1 MLYAEDLAEGQQFQ
15 LGTYTISEDEI
26 IRFATVYDP
35 IPIHIDPVAAKSG
48 PFGGVIASGLNTAA
62 IYQRL
67 IVEAVW
73 SRVAGVVGRSLE
85 IRLRH
90 PVRPGDGITGQSTIR
105 SVTLRP
111 ERRCDRD
118 HRHRTRGR
126 RSTRAVPGA
135 RRARTHAPGELTCA
149 FGAVLGC
156 RQACP
161 AAFLPQW

>member
-26 IRFATVYDP
+26 IRFASVYDP

-111 ERRCDRD
+111 ERRDAIVIIG
-118 HRHRTRGR
+118 T
-126 RSTRAVPGA
+126 
-135 RRARTHAPGELTCA
+135 ELVV
-149 FGAVLGC
+149 GDQPVLSLVLDVLVHM
-156 RQACP
+156 RP
-161 AAFLPQW
+161 AN

>member
-26 IRFATVYDP
+26 IGFAAVYDP

-48 PFGGVIASGLNTAA
+48 PFGGVIASGLNTMA

-67 IVEAVW
+67 IVDAVW
-73 SRVAGVVGRSLE
+73 GRVAGIVGRSFE

-90 PVRPGDGITGQSTIR
+90 PVRPGDAITGQSTIR

-111 ERRCDRD
+111 ERRDAIVIIG
-118 HRHRTRGR
+118 T
-126 RSTRAVPGA
+126 
-135 RRARTHAPGELTCA
+135 ELVV
-149 FGAVLGC
+149 GDQSVLSLVLDVLVHM
-156 RQACP
+156 RP
-161 AAFLPQW
+161 AE